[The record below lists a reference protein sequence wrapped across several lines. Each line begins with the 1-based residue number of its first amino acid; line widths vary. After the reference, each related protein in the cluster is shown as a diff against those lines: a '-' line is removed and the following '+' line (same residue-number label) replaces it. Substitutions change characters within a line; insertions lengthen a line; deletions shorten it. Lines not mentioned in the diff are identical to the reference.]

1 MMFLRFHR
9 AHRFV
14 GLLFLLV
21 VIALIAVAV
30 VLIVR
35 AVRPAK
41 SHTLQEPPWPRPAPP
56 SHIDPVLAELRMRYA
71 RGEISREEYL
81 RRAAD
86 LGYSPSAVGDP
97 AGPGGP
103 PATPFTGVPPG

>member
-1 MMFLRFHR
+1 MFLRFHR

-14 GLLFLLV
+14 GLLFLIVVVALV
-21 VIALIAVAV
+21 ALAV
-30 VLIVR
+30 VLLVR
-35 AVRPAK
+35 AVRPGK
-41 SHTLQEPPWPRPAPP
+41 SHALQEPPWPRPGTP
-56 SHIDPVLAELRMRYA
+56 SQFDPVLGELRMRYA

-86 LGYSPSAVGDP
+86 LGYSPSAAGDP

-103 PATPFTGVPPG
+103 PTTPFTGVPPG